1 VAGQNSTEC
10 AATGF
15 ELTCLRAFAGI
26 IGDLAGETRI
36 LKALR
41 AQMFMQ
47 FSSIDDAISEIHDG
61 RMVII
66 VDDEDREN
74 EGDLVCAA
82 EKATP
87 EIVNFMARH
96 ARGLICLPLTEERCD
111 ELHLTTQVADNTSYL
126 GTAFTVS
133 IDARKGVTTGISAA
147 DRATTIQAAV
157 DPQTRPQDLARPG
170 HVFPL
175 RAKKGGVLVRPGQT
189 EASVDIA
196 RMAGLYPAG
205 VICEIMNEDGTMA
218 RLPELTEFAALHNLK
233 MITVADLVRY
243 RISKETLV
251 KRAVE
256 TDLPTVYGRF
266 RAVAFENVINGDVHL
281 AMVMGNVRTEE
292 PVLVRVHTENV
303 TCDMFGSLI
312 DDTGFQLHAALEKI
326 AAAGRGV
333 VLYLRQREHSLDL
346 VNQLRTYAV
355 MQERNVGKR
364 EASLETGYGS
374 DRDYGVGAQILH
386 DLGLRRIQL
395 LTNHPPK
402 VAALEGFELEVV
414 GNIPLGQP
422 AHLKDSSGEQKPE
435 NKEQRI

>member
-1 VAGQNSTEC
+1 MHFATIADAVA
-10 AATGF
+10 
-15 ELTCLRAFAGI
+15 
-26 IGDLAGETRI
+26 
-36 LKALR
+36 
-41 AQMFMQ
+41 
-47 FSSIDDAISEIHDG
+47 EIREG
-61 RMVII
+61 RMIII

-82 EKATP
+82 EKTTP
-87 EIVNFMARH
+87 EIINFMARH

-111 ELHLTTQVADNTSYL
+111 ELHLTTQVADNTSFL

-133 IDARKGVTTGISAA
+133 IDARKGISTGISAA
-147 DRATTIQAAV
+147 DRATTIQVAV
-157 DPQTRPQDLARPG
+157 DPQSRPQDLARPG
-170 HVFPL
+170 HIFPL
-175 RAKKGGVLVRPGQT
+175 RAKNGGVLVRPGQT

-196 RMAGLYPAG
+196 RIAGLYPAG

-218 RLPELTEFAALHNLK
+218 RLPELRKFATEYNLK

-251 KRAVE
+251 KRSVE

-266 RAVAFENVINGDVHL
+266 RAVAFENIINGDVHL
-281 AMVMGNVRTEE
+281 AMVMGDVCTAE

-312 DDTGFQLHAALEKI
+312 DDTGFQLHTALEKI

-333 VLYLRQREHSLDL
+333 VLYLRQRDHSLDL

-355 MQERNVGKR
+355 MQEKSVSKR

-414 GNIPLGQP
+414 GNVPLGQP
-422 AHLKDSSGEQKPE
+422 AHFKETPE
-435 NKEQRI
+435 KQPLPEK

>member
-1 VAGQNSTEC
+1 MP
-10 AATGF
+10 
-15 ELTCLRAFAGI
+15 FA
-26 IGDLAGETRI
+26 
-36 LKALR
+36 
-41 AQMFMQ
+41 
-47 FSSIDDAISEIHDG
+47 SIDDAVAEIREG
-61 RMVII
+61 RMIII

-82 EKATP
+82 EKVTP
-87 EIVNFMARH
+87 EAINFMARH

-111 ELHLTTQVADNTSYL
+111 ELHLTTQVADNTSFL

-147 DRATTIQAAV
+147 DRATTVLAAV
-157 DPQTRPQDLARPG
+157 NPHTKPPDLARPG

-175 RAKKGGVLVRPGQT
+175 RAKKGGVLVRAGQT

-196 RMAGLYPAG
+196 RIAGLYPAG

-218 RLPELTEFAALHNLK
+218 RLPELQEFAAVHRLK

-243 RISKETLV
+243 RISKEMLV
-251 KRAVE
+251 RRVAE

-266 RAVAFENVINGDVHL
+266 RAVAYENVINGDVHL
-281 AMVMGNVRTEE
+281 AMMMGVTDKVRTSE

-326 AAAGRGV
+326 AAAGQGV

-346 VNQLRTYAV
+346 VNQLRTYAL
-355 MQERNVGKR
+355 MQERGLSKR
-364 EASLETGYGS
+364 EASLETGYGVY
-374 DRDYGVGAQILH
+374 RDYGVGAQILH
-386 DLGLRRIQL
+386 DLGLRRILL

-414 GNIPLGQP
+414 GNVPLGEP
-422 AHLKDSSGEQKPE
+422 AHLKEPPAESTQTEKR
-435 NKEQRI
+435 EQRI

>member
-1 VAGQNSTEC
+1 M
-10 AATGF
+10 
-15 ELTCLRAFAGI
+15 AFA
-26 IGDLAGETRI
+26 
-36 LKALR
+36 
-41 AQMFMQ
+41 
-47 FSSIDDAISEIHDG
+47 SIEDAAAEIREG
-61 RMVII
+61 RMIII

-87 EIVNFMARH
+87 EVINFMARH

-111 ELHLTTQVADNTSYL
+111 ELHLTTQVADNTSFL
-126 GTAFTVS
+126 GTAFTIS
-133 IDARKGVTTGISAA
+133 IDGRKGVSTGISAS
-147 DRATTIQAAV
+147 DRATTILTAV
-157 DPQTRPQDLARPG
+157 DPKTKPSDLARPG

-175 RAKKGGVLVRPGQT
+175 RARAGGVLVRPGQT

-196 RMAGLYPAG
+196 RLAGLYPAG

-218 RLPELTEFAALHNLK
+218 RLPELKEFAAVHNLK

-251 KRAVE
+251 RRIVE
-256 TDLPTVYGRF
+256 TDLPTVHGLF
-266 RAVAFENVINGDVHL
+266 RAIAYENVINGDVHL
-281 AMVMGNVRTEE
+281 AMVMGVMDDGPDD

-312 DDTGFQLHAALEKI
+312 DDTGYQLHSALEKI
-326 AAAGRGV
+326 SAAGQGV

-346 VNQLRTYAV
+346 VNQLRTYAI
-355 MQERNVGKR
+355 MNEKGKSKQ
-364 EASLETGYGS
+364 EASLETNYGLN
-374 DRDYGVGAQILH
+374 RDYGVGAQILH
-386 DLGLRRIQL
+386 DLGLRRILL

-414 GNIPLGQP
+414 GNVPLGQP
-422 AHLKDSSGEQKPE
+422 AYLKEPSAEQKAPLTE
-435 NKEQRI
+435 KREQRT

>member
-1 VAGQNSTEC
+1 MNMPMNFASIEDAVAEI
-10 AATGF
+10 
-15 ELTCLRAFAGI
+15 RA
-26 IGDLAGETRI
+26 
-36 LKALR
+36 
-41 AQMFMQ
+41 
-47 FSSIDDAISEIHDG
+47 G
-61 RMVII
+61 RMIII

-87 EIVNFMARH
+87 EIINFMARH

-111 ELHLTTQVADNTSYL
+111 DLHLTTQVADNTSFL

-133 IDARKGVTTGISAA
+133 IDARKGVTTGISVA
-147 DRATTIQAAV
+147 DRATTIQVAV

-170 HVFPL
+170 HIFPL

-196 RMAGLYPAG
+196 RIAGLYPAG
-205 VICEIMNEDGTMA
+205 VICEIMNEDGTMS
-218 RLPELTEFAALHNLK
+218 RLPQLNEFAEAHNLK

-266 RAVAFENVINGDVHL
+266 RAIAYENVVNGDVHL
-281 AMVMGNVRTEE
+281 AMVMGQVNAED
-292 PVLVRVHTENV
+292 PILVRVHTENV

-312 DDTGFQLHAALEKI
+312 DDTGFQLHTALEKI
-326 AAAGRGV
+326 SAAGQGV

-355 MQERNVGKR
+355 MQEKALGKR
-364 EASLETGYGS
+364 EASLETGYGT

-414 GNIPLGQP
+414 GSVPLGQP
-422 AHLKDSSGEQKPE
+422 AHLKDSAAPE
-435 NKEQRI
+435 KQPLPDEREQRT